1 MKFSLS
7 HCSQIREEVLRDRR
21 YPVHTIA
28 DQLRPYLQVLVEQF
42 HPDQIIL
49 FGSYAYGEPTADSDV
64 DLLIVKSIQEGRV
77 KDKVAIRRAWWPL
90 LVGRFPLSFDLLLV
104 TPPEF
109 AAIRPQAPGYHAEI
123 VRKGLRV
130 V

>member
-1 MKFSLS
+1 MNSSLI
-7 HCSQIREEVLRDRR
+7 HCPQIREEVLRDRR

-28 DQLRPYLQVLVEQF
+28 DQLLPYLQVLVGQF
-42 HPDQIIL
+42 RPDQIIL
-49 FGSYAYGEPTADSDV
+49 FGSHAYGEPTSDSDV

-104 TPPEF
+104 TPQEF
-109 AAIRPQAPGYHAEI
+109 AAICPQVRGYYSEI
-123 VRKGLRV
+123 LRKGLRV
-130 V
+130 A